1 MLQIDTTN
9 TLKLEANDLVGQRI
23 AILGISGS
31 GKTNTAA
38 VIIEEE
44 LTNGIPLSI
53 VDVEGE
59 YWGLKERYDV
69 LVVGSGA
76 NVDIDVAPAGAAA
89 VAEFAARHRLTVVL
103 DLSSFKI
110 DEAFDFLLAYC
121 EKLWE
126 VTSALRQPYGLVVEE
141 ASEFIPQSSSTPL
154 KNILKTIASRGRKKG
169 LSLVVVNQRAT
180 TLEKNVLTQA
190 TLLFLHRVTYPSD
203 IKVYQDIIP
212 LPARQVEEMVY
223 ALGPGQAIALWKHE
237 VKTVQIRLRHTF
249 HAGATPNLEP
259 TETPQLRKLDAALL
273 DQLARSLQQGAA
285 PADDDCTE
293 LRQEVQ
299 RLRTELSRRDRT
311 PKPAEISPAPAPATK
326 PKPDVKPLPSWQQP
340 VANGKPSAADTR
352 VSKRAA
358 RQWAA
363 FNKFITNLQNVR
375 KDQLLTFAYLAEHD
389 GKSVS
394 LLTIAAE
401 LGYAPG
407 TLIRNPPWPL
417 IKANLMERN
426 ETEDGVWYKTRLIQQ
441 LKARFPDLPAKD
453 MLRRIIELGE

>member
-1 MLQIDTTN
+1 MLQIDVAN
-9 TLKLEANDLVGQRI
+9 ELKLEANDLVGQRV

-44 LTNGIPLSI
+44 LAHGIPLSI

-76 NVDIDVAPAGAAA
+76 NVDMEVTPTGAAA

-103 DLSSFKI
+103 DLSSFKL
-110 DEAFDFLLAYC
+110 DEAFEFLLAYC

-126 VTSALRQPYGLVVEE
+126 TVLALRQPYGLVIEE
-141 ASEFIPQSSSTPL
+141 ASEFIPQGSATPL
-154 KNILKTIASRGRKKG
+154 KNILKTIASRGRKRG
-169 LSLVVVNQRAT
+169 LSLIVVNQRAT

-212 LPARQVEEMVY
+212 LPPRDVEEMVY
-223 ALGPGQAIALWKHE
+223 ALAPGQAIALWNHE
-237 VKTVQIRLRHTF
+237 VKTVQVRMRHTF

-259 TETPQLRKLDAALL
+259 TETPQLRKLDADLL
-273 DQLARSLQQGAA
+273 RQLAKSLAKGA
-285 PADDDCTE
+285 PTDDECAD

-299 RLRTELSRRDRT
+299 RLRAELSRRDRA
-311 PKPAEISPAPAPATK
+311 PKPAKDAK
-326 PKPDVKPLPSWQQP
+326 PTIKPLPSWEKP
-340 VANGKPSAADTR
+340 TTNGKSATEAR

-363 FNKFITNLQNVR
+363 FNKFMANLQKVR
-375 KDQLLTFAYLAEHD
+375 KDQILTFAYLAEHD
-389 GKSVS
+389 GKSIS

-407 TLIRNPPWPL
+407 TLIRNPPWQL
-417 IKANLMERN
+417 IKVNLIERA
-426 ETEDGVWYKTRLIQQ
+426 ETEDGVWYKTQLAQQ